1 VYSSV
6 KNEKYEPATHSVITR
21 RINARERNVVGN
33 KTGTFGKLIV
43 SLKMIRRRSPN
54 ENLFRA
60 EFQLDPK
67 TKNTPTAFFDLYLA
81 RKTPCVCFFI
91 SYIMYVLPR
100 VSRLLF
106 NVIYILVTLIT
117 ISKSIQYSRL
127 RRCQD
132 NNIAFVSKFYIR
144 GFD

>member
-1 VYSSV
+1 
-6 KNEKYEPATHSVITR
+6 
-21 RINARERNVVGN
+21 
-33 KTGTFGKLIV
+33 
-43 SLKMIRRRSPN
+43 MIRRRSPN

-106 NVIYILVTLIT
+106 NVMYISHVDNYFEKYSIFSVTAM
-117 ISKSIQYSRL
+117 SR
-127 RRCQD
+127 
-132 NNIAFVSKFYIR
+132 
-144 GFD
+144 